1 MNNLYDNGTMVL
13 GEVKKVKEYLIK
25 YSEDEDLGVK
35 DILKDLEDLEEDIIV
50 AINYD
55 CGMGYSFDYWEKEDI
70 IKEC

>member
-13 GEVKKVKEYLIK
+13 GEVKKIKEYLTK

-35 DILKDLEDLEEDIIV
+35 DILKDLEDLEEDTIV

-55 CGMGYSFDYWEKEDI
+55 LGMGYSIDYWEKEHI
-70 IKEC
+70 IK